1 MKPVVTRQLVHDYV
15 TRDEEGNPSETKR
28 ALDHVDI
35 TVGEGRFVAVL
46 GANGSGKSTLAKHL
60 NALLLPT
67 DGSVLVCDMDTAD
80 DQYLWEIRKSA
91 GMVFQNPDNQIVASV
106 VEEDVGFGPEN
117 LGVPTEEI
125 LTRVDAS
132 LRAVG
137 MQKYRESSPNK
148 LSGGQKQR
156 VAIAGVLAME
166 PKCILLDEPTAML
179 DPIGR
184 REVLETVRRL
194 NREKGITVILITHY
208 MEEVTEADEVI
219 VMRHGRVAMQG
230 TPREVFARVEEL
242 RELRLEV
249 PQVTELAYELS
260 QRGVPFSGAIL
271 TPQEFVDA
279 YLSLKPETDA
289 ENSGAGEE
297 NGSPEVGSEGNESV
311 ETESAGKPVRMQDE
325 QPILSLRDVDYVY
338 GAGTA
343 FEKKA
348 LENVNLD
355 IFRGEYIGLIGHTGS
370 GKSTLIQLLNGLE
383 KPTSGTVCYEGVDIF
398 GEKYDRRK
406 LRSNVGLVF
415 QYPDHQLF
423 ETTVRLDVAY
433 GPKNQGL
440 SGTELE
446 ERVEWALR
454 LAGVSEE
461 LWQSAPLE
469 LSGGQKRRV
478 AIAGVLAMKPKVLVL
493 DEPTAGLDPSGR
505 DEILSEVERICR
517 ETGMTVVLVSHR
529 MEDVARFAD
538 RLIVMNDG
546 HVLQDAPPKEVFRH
560 REELTA
566 VGLEVPQVTAVLQM
580 LRERGRKVPADI
592 VTTAEAVRAL
602 M

>member
-230 TPREVFARVEEL
+230 TPREVFSRVEEL

-260 QRGVPFSGAIL
+260 RRGVPFTGAIL

-289 ENSGAGEE
+289 ENGGAGAETV
-297 NGSPEVGSEGNESV
+297 SAEVGSERNESV
-311 ETESAGKPVRMQDE
+311 ETGSAGKPVRMQDE
-325 QPILSLRDVDYVY
+325 QPILSLRNVDYVY

-348 LENVNLD
+348 LEHVNLD

-370 GKSTLIQLLNGLE
+370 GKSTLIQLFNGLE

-398 GEKYDRRK
+398 SEKYDRRK

-440 SGTELE
+440 SGAELE

-454 LAGVSEE
+454 LAGVAEE

-493 DEPTAGLDPSGR
+493 DEPTAGLDPCGR

-546 HVLQDAPPKEVFRH
+546 HILQDAPPKEVFRH

>member
-1 MKPVVTRQLVHDYV
+1 M
-15 TRDEEGNPSETKR
+15 
-28 ALDHVDI
+28 
-35 TVGEGRFVAVL
+35 
-46 GANGSGKSTLAKHL
+46 
-60 NALLLPT
+60 
-67 DGSVLVCDMDTAD
+67 
-80 DQYLWEIRKSA
+80 
-91 GMVFQNPDNQIVASV
+91 
-106 VEEDVGFGPEN
+106 
-117 LGVPTEEI
+117 
-125 LTRVDAS
+125 
-132 LRAVG
+132 
-137 MQKYRESSPNK
+137 
-148 LSGGQKQR
+148 
-156 VAIAGVLAME
+156 
-166 PKCILLDEPTAML
+166 
-179 DPIGR
+179 
-184 REVLETVRRL
+184 
-194 NREKGITVILITHY
+194 
-208 MEEVTEADEVI
+208 
-219 VMRHGRVAMQG
+219 
-230 TPREVFARVEEL
+230 
-242 RELRLEV
+242 
-249 PQVTELAYELS
+249 
-260 QRGVPFSGAIL
+260 
-271 TPQEFVDA
+271 
-279 YLSLKPETDA
+279 
-289 ENSGAGEE
+289 
-297 NGSPEVGSEGNESV
+297 
-311 ETESAGKPVRMQDE
+311 
-325 QPILSLRDVDYVY
+325 
-338 GAGTA
+338 
-343 FEKKA
+343 
-348 LENVNLD
+348 
-355 IFRGEYIGLIGHTGS
+355 HTGS

-398 GEKYDRRK
+398 SEKYDRRK

-440 SGTELE
+440 SGAELE

-454 LAGVSEE
+454 LAGVAEE

-493 DEPTAGLDPSGR
+493 DEPTAGLDPCGR

-546 HVLQDAPPKEVFRH
+546 HILQDAPPKEVFRH